1 MVNNST
7 ASPTRFPF
15 DLGMGHTNALAL
27 QREMLEAHDRISR
40 AWLARAQS
48 EVDLWSGLAAKLR
61 TARSVPEAMQTYQ
74 ECIAQRIQMAAEDG
88 RQLSEDCQKIMQTI
102 TTSLTNG
109 SPTGST

>member
-1 MVNNST
+1 MVSNST
-7 ASPTRFPF
+7 ASPTGFPF
-15 DLGMGHTNALAL
+15 DLGIGRTNLLAW
-27 QREMLEAHDRISR
+27 QRELLETYDRTSR

-74 ECIAQRIQMAAEDG
+74 ECIAQRIRMAAEDG

-109 SPTGST
+109 SPRGST